1 MAIKDTMRAARIG
14 RYGAD
19 ALEVVEV
26 PTPRPGAGE
35 VLVEVHAASLN
46 PIDWKLAD
54 GRLRSHFD
62 PPLPHVMGR
71 DFSGVVAAVGETVE
85 GLSVGEAVYGVGAA
99 ARDGSHAE
107 YVAVEP
113 KLLARR
119 PRGLSHVEA
128 AALPLAGLSAIAGVI
143 ATADVR
149 RGQKVLVHAG
159 AGGVG
164 SLAIQ
169 MARHLGAHVAATAS
183 AANLDYVRRLGAEV
197 AIDYARDD
205 FAPRLR
211 GYDAV
216 FDTMGGEVHRR
227 SFAVLRP
234 GGVIAWLVAAPL
246 PPPERDDVAARQAVV
261 RYETA
266 VLDRLTALVESGAVK
281 PQVGTTLP
289 LAEAPRAYAL
299 SRAGHVRGKI
309 VLQVR

>member
-1 MAIKDTMRAARIG
+1 MAVKDTMRAVRIE
-14 RYGAD
+14 RYGED
-19 ALEVVEV
+19 ALAVVEV
-26 PTPRPGAGE
+26 PTPKPQPGDA
-35 VLVEVHAASLN
+35 VVEVHAASLN
-46 PIDWKLAD
+46 PIDWKIAD

-62 PPLPHVMGR
+62 LPLPHVMGR
-71 DFSGVVAAVGETVE
+71 DFSGTVAAVGEAVT
-85 GLSVGEAVYGVGAA
+85 GLAVGDEVYGVGAA
-99 ARDGSHAE
+99 VRDGSHAE
-107 YVAVEP
+107 YIAVEP
-113 KLLARR
+113 SLVARR

-149 RGQKVLVHAG
+149 RGQKVLIHAG

-169 MARHLGAHVAATAS
+169 IAKHLGARVAATAS
-183 AANLDYVRRLGAEV
+183 AANLDYVRGLGADV

-205 FAPRLR
+205 FAAKLR
-211 GYDAV
+211 DYDAV

-234 GGVIAWLVAAPL
+234 GGVIAWLVAAPI
-246 PPPERDDVAARQAVV
+246 PKPARDDVAVKQAVV

-281 PQVGTTLP
+281 PQIAATIP

-299 SRAGHVRGKI
+299 SRTGHVRGKI
-309 VLQVR
+309 ILQTR